1 MIRRPPRS
9 TLFPYTTLFRSRE
22 QDEARAF
29 FVVPGQVIE
38 ILFLRKNVI
47 LRDFFSAREAPEDDG
62 RVNLGSQLRAALGVD
77 AVRFAFAAL
86 LCFDPLC
93 AQAQKNNRCDCP
105 RSTTHTFTST
115 LRGFFLPRCKGSGKS
130 AGTAGGE
137 PLAARDFIRS
147 RRHDTGA

>member
-1 MIRRPPRS
+1 MMVSRARCSILFFFFFQAEDGIRDLTVTGVQTCALP
-9 TLFPYTTLFRSRE
+9 
-22 QDEARAF
+22 
-29 FVVPGQVIE
+29 I
-38 ILFLRKNVI
+38 FLRKNVI

-93 AQAQKNNRCDCP
+93 AQAQKNNRCDYP

-147 RRHDTGA
+147 RRNDTGA